1 MYQLCQKKK
10 FIMYLCQHASAIRII
25 SYPFLLQCLYL
36 LYISFSH
43 IAKFI
48 YFLGFTTKYTYLV
61 IDEYI
66 YLTLLN
72 IFFGLLLTICRIMY
86 FSTSIYVLY
95 LKVLTHEKKLFF
107 SHYIYISLTQYII
120 LLSTWEP

>member
-1 MYQLCQKKK
+1 
-10 FIMYLCQHASAIRII
+10 MYLCQSVSAIRII
-25 SYPFLLQCLYL
+25 SSPFLFQCLYL